1 MRAIQWLCFI
11 TLFAVMFCF
20 AVLTANGQ
28 TLRGDALGLRPNS
41 LPSTCNIGDLRVDS
55 SDSYRLKLCNAANT
69 WSVASFANPMTT
81 NGDMITQA
89 AGVPARLGIGST
101 SHVLQVVGGTP
112 AWGFI
117 TDANVDAAA
126 GIVDTK
132 LATISTSGKVAN
144 SATTAASANTASAI
158 VARDPSGNFTA
169 GTITAALT
177 GNVTGNVSGSSGST
191 TGNAATAT
199 ALAANPTD
207 CASDTYANAIAA
219 SGNLT
224 CATVTNAGLAGS
236 IAASKLVG
244 SDIATVGTVTSGTWS
259 ATAIGPTKGGTGLTS
274 YTTGDLLYASGS
286 DTPAKLGIGTTSQ
299 VLTVIGGL
307 PSWQTPSTATVL
319 TGGTER
325 IERATV
331 TCSGSSSITRQSGTW
346 ITAIGNISSGNCA
359 ITIAAGIFS
368 AAPTCTIGLHA
379 TDATNIYSLEAPV
392 TSSTAMAVG
401 AHYLAS
407 GSSTVQTP
415 SSLPLHIICMG
426 PR

>member
-55 SDSYRLKLCNAANT
+55 ADAYRLKLCNALNT
-69 WSVASFANPMTT
+69 WSIASFADPMTT
-81 NGDMITQA
+81 NGDLITQA

-132 LATISTSGKVAN
+132 LATISASGKVAN
-144 SATTAASANTASAI
+144 SATTAASANNASAI

-244 SDIATVGTVTSGTWS
+244 TDIATLGTVTIGTWS
-259 ATAIGPTKGGTGLTS
+259 ATGIGPTKGGTGLTS
-274 YTTGDLLYASGS
+274 YTAGDSIYATAS
-286 DTPAKLGIGTTSQ
+286 DTLGKVSIGTS
-299 VLTVIGGL
+299 L
-307 PSWQTPSTATVL
+307 QTWRV
-319 TGGTER
+319 TGTGTQGWTTDSIVSAGVER
-325 IERATV
+325 VERATV